1 MRECAAFLRHARK
14 AMILARACSDGRRLE
29 EPPLSDAARHS
40 PLLSFHQV
48 IDTIPTASAR
58 APSSA
63 PVMGSDSPFFI
74 VLNAGSGR
82 EDADST
88 RQTITDVLSA
98 AGREHELLLIERGA
112 RVADV
117 AARAVQRA
125 RERGG
130 AVVAAGGDGT
140 INAVAQAVL
149 PAGLPFGVLPQGT
162 FNYFGRTHGIPQD
175 TIEATRLLLTGTPQP
190 VQVGLVN
197 DRAFMVNASL
207 GLYPQLLEDR
217 EAYKQRYGRSRWVA
231 AWAAA
236 TSLLQAHRPLRLEL
250 AGLGQTRRVR
260 TPTLFVGNNEL
271 QLNQIG
277 IAEAPAVSQGS
288 LVAITLRPVGTLAM
302 AWLMLRGAFGQLGE
316 ADDVF
321 SFAFETLSVQPAAP
335 FGRRRLKIATDGE
348 VFRTRAPLLFRV
360 APQPLMLLKPASSEQ
375 RT

>member
-1 MRECAAFLRHARK
+1 MTASPTA
-14 AMILARACSDGRRLE
+14 
-29 EPPLSDAARHS
+29 PPL
-40 PLLSFHQV
+40 
-48 IDTIPTASAR
+48 
-58 APSSA
+58 
-63 PVMGSDSPFFI
+63 FI
-74 VLNAGSGR
+74 VLNPGAGSD
-82 EDADST
+82 DAHAV
-88 RQTITDVLSA
+88 QQQIGEVLA
-98 AGREHELLLIERGA
+98 VAQREHRFLRAAQGSELPTIA
-112 RVADV
+112 RQAVD
-117 AARAVQRA
+117 AARAC
-125 RERGG
+125 GG
-130 AVVAAGGDGT
+130 IVVAAGGDGT
-140 INAVAQAVL
+140 INTVVNAVL
-149 PAGLPFGVLPQGT
+149 GSGCTMGVLPQGT

-217 EAYKQRYGRSRWVA
+217 ESYKQRYGRSRWVA